1 MYTSPVV
8 VIGGE
13 ESANLGGHSV
23 ILQEKAL
30 ARGGGE
36 RGCSGAVQR
45 GGAGGREDE
54 GWGPVFLDVMDET
67 RLVWSGRE
75 MGSRKLVFE

>member
-1 MYTSPVV
+1 M
-8 VIGGE
+8 GGE
-13 ESANLGGHSV
+13 GRRWEEKGGRS
-23 ILQEKAL
+23 
-30 ARGGGE
+30 
-36 RGCSGAVQR
+36 
-45 GGAGGREDE
+45 GGREDE